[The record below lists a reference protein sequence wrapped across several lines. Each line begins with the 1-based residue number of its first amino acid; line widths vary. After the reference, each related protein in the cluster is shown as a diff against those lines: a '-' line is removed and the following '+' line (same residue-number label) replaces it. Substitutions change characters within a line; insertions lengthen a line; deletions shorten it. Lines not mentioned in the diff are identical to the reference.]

1 MSSTRPPRADSQATI
16 CTSLGGDNVSR
27 YMQAPAQIR
36 TCGEAVPS
44 VWFTFRTLQKSDSAC
59 YPEQGC
65 CRSTPLARCSSPGP
79 LEVTGE
85 AEGPAAWVSPL
96 FDKAQDFSYPF
107 PLVRPINDPRS
118 SLEGREG

>member
-1 MSSTRPPRADSQATI
+1 MGCHPPGHRGPTPRPPYVLLLAVTMYRDT
-16 CTSLGGDNVSR
+16 CRLPRRLGR
-27 YMQAPAQIR
+27 
-36 TCGEAVPS
+36 CGEAVPS

-65 CRSTPLARCSSPGP
+65 CRSTPSSALLIPRSFGGY
-79 LEVTGE
+79 GE

-107 PLVRPINDPRS
+107 PL
-118 SLEGREG
+118 